1 MWKWFNPWGEAARV
15 QGEADAT
22 IAALR
27 SWREQSTADHK
38 HELIRLYDM
47 ITATEKRV
55 KEAEQEA
62 RTTEQKT
69 KEAEVK
75 ASELA
80 REAEA
85 KVGELVAELREAH
98 EFISNMCEAHA
109 NRFRVGSIRL
119 DPQDLTAKMRNLV
132 SNVKVE
138 FDPGRFLY
146 VIYADDELP
155 QKAVNVI
162 QATLHSALD
171 MNRT

>member
-15 QGEADAT
+15 QKEADAT

-69 KEAEVK
+69 KELPPSSA
-75 ASELA
+75 
-80 REAEA
+80 
-85 KVGELVAELREAH
+85 
-98 EFISNMCEAHA
+98 FTPPN
-109 NRFRVGSIRL
+109 VGSL
-119 DPQDLTAKMRNLV
+119 PLQGV
-132 SNVKVE
+132 
-138 FDPGRFLY
+138 GR
-146 VIYADDELP
+146 
-155 QKAVNVI
+155 
-162 QATLHSALD
+162 
-171 MNRT
+171 